1 MCQWNHLHFHLVIL
15 EAPEVLGCTSVDKL
29 GQLSV
34 LSPCP
39 RLACY
44 GCFLFE
50 SHWNDRVVERQFID
64 LPNIYPL
71 VNIQKAIENYHL

>member
-34 LSPCP
+34 LNPCP
-39 RLACY
+39 RLRATDVFCLNPT
-44 GCFLFE
+44 GM
-50 SHWNDRVVERQFID
+50 
-64 LPNIYPL
+64 
-71 VNIQKAIENYHL
+71 IELLRDNS